1 MRGSERFTQRAS
13 TAITKAHDA
22 ALGMGHSYVGTEH
35 LLLGIIR
42 EGEGLGA
49 RILTDNALTDAV
61 LTRMV
66 TETVGR
72 GVPGAPE
79 QGLSPRARHVIELA
93 AEDAN
98 RLGHCYVGTEH
109 ILMGILR
116 EADSAGARIIV
127 AAGGDLNKIY
137 TDIMDVF
144 GRPEYKPRPQQSAP
158 RSQTRRAADTKTLD
172 QYGRDL
178 TELAVGGKMD
188 PVIGRD
194 REIERAIQILS
205 RRSKNNPVLIGEP
218 GVGKTA
224 VAEGLA
230 QRISD
235 GNVPEDLRSKRIV
248 SVDLTAMLA
257 GTKYR
262 GDFEERVK
270 CVLHEVQRAGNVI
283 LFIDELHTIVG
294 AGSAEGAIDAANI
307 LKPAL
312 GRDELQIIGAT
323 TLEEYRKYIE
333 KDAALER
340 RFQPVRI
347 AEPTP
352 EQSLLILRGL
362 RERLEAHHRLHIT
375 DDALRKAITLSVRY
389 IGDRWLPDKAI
400 DLVDEAASRVRM
412 QALVQPERVHALEM
426 QLTNTTADMENAVR
440 AQNFERAARL
450 RDREQKLRTELE
462 QLRSQWE
469 QTHAGPVR
477 AVTGEDVAEIV
488 SLWTGIPVAG
498 ITSSESKQLLQME
511 ASLRRRVV
519 GQEEAVHAVSNAIRR
534 SRVGLGD
541 PNRPIGSFLFL
552 GPTGVGKTELCR
564 ALAEALFGDEKAL
577 IRVDMSEYME
587 RHSVSRLIGSPP
599 GYIGHEEGGQLT
611 EKVRRKPFSVVL
623 FDEIEKAHPD
633 IFNTLL
639 QVLDDG
645 HLTDGQGRK
654 VDFKNTIIILTTN
667 LGTRDI
673 AKAANTGF
681 NLGANN
687 ESSYQRMKDQ
697 VSSELKQQF
706 RPEFLNRLDDIIV
719 FKQLT
724 EPQVRQIVDLDVKQL
739 NDRLFDRH
747 MSLEL
752 TDAAKDLLAQKG
764 FDPLLGARPLRRV
777 IQRDIEDAISEKILM
792 GDLEDGQRVIVDAE
806 GEGILGEF
814 TFKGEEF
821 EEPAAADAET
831 SSEAGASTDGET
843 PADATPA
850 TEPAESAPADSGD
863 APQE

>member
-22 ALGMGHSYVGTEH
+22 AMGMGHSYVGTEH

-178 TELAVGGKMD
+178 TELAAGGKMD

-235 GNVPEDLRSKRIV
+235 GNVPEDLQKKRIV

-412 QALVQPERVHALEM
+412 QALAQPERVHALEM
-426 QLTNTTADMENAVR
+426 QLTNTTADMESAVR
-440 AQNFERAARL
+440 AQDFERAARL
-450 RDREQKLRTELE
+450 HDREQKLRTELE
-462 QLRSQWE
+462 QLRSRWE

-511 ASLRRRVV
+511 TSLRRRVV

-552 GPTGVGKTELCR
+552 GPASARRSSAARWPRRSSAMRRRSSAWTCR
-564 ALAEALFGDEKAL
+564 SIWSGTA
-577 IRVDMSEYME
+577 
-587 RHSVSRLIGSPP
+587 SRGS
-599 GYIGHEEGGQLT
+599 
-611 EKVRRKPFSVVL
+611 S
-623 FDEIEKAHPD
+623 
-633 IFNTLL
+633 
-639 QVLDDG
+639 
-645 HLTDGQGRK
+645 
-654 VDFKNTIIILTTN
+654 
-667 LGTRDI
+667 
-673 AKAANTGF
+673 
-681 NLGANN
+681 
-687 ESSYQRMKDQ
+687 
-697 VSSELKQQF
+697 
-706 RPEFLNRLDDIIV
+706 
-719 FKQLT
+719 
-724 EPQVRQIVDLDVKQL
+724 
-739 NDRLFDRH
+739 
-747 MSLEL
+747 
-752 TDAAKDLLAQKG
+752 
-764 FDPLLGARPLRRV
+764 ARPR
-777 IQRDIEDAISEKILM
+777 AISAT
-792 GDLEDGQRVIVDAE
+792 RR
-806 GEGILGEF
+806 
-814 TFKGEEF
+814 
-821 EEPAAADAET
+821 AASSRKRCAASRIPSCSSTRSKRRTRMCST
-831 SSEAGASTDGET
+831 SCCRSWRTAS
-843 PADATPA
+843 
-850 TEPAESAPADSGD
+850 SRIRSGGR
-863 APQE
+863 

>member
-22 ALGMGHSYVGTEH
+22 AMGMGHSYVGTEH

-49 RILTDNALTDAV
+49 RILNDNALTDAV

-178 TELAVGGKMD
+178 TELAAGGKMD
-188 PVIGRD
+188 PVIG
-194 REIERAIQILS
+194 
-205 RRSKNNPVLIGEP
+205 
-218 GVGKTA
+218 
-224 VAEGLA
+224 
-230 QRISD
+230 RISD
-235 GNVPEDLRSKRIV
+235 GNVPEDLQKKRIV

-283 LFIDELHTIVG
+283 LFIDELHTIVD

-412 QALVQPERVHALEM
+412 QALAQPERVHALEM
-426 QLTNTTADMENAVR
+426 QLTNTTADMESAVR
-440 AQNFERAARL
+440 AQDFERAARL
-450 RDREQKLRTELE
+450 HDREQKLRTELE
-462 QLRSQWE
+462 QLRSRWE

-498 ITSSESKQLLQME
+498 ITSSESQQLLQME

-519 GQEEAVHAVSNAIRR
+519 GQEEAVCAVSNAIRR

-564 ALAEALFGDEKAL
+564 ALAEALFGDEQAL

-599 GYIGHEEGGQLT
+599 GYVGHEEGGQLT
-611 EKVRRKPFSVVL
+611 EKVRRKPYSVVL
-623 FDEIEKAHPD
+623 FDEIEKAHED
-633 IFNTLL
+633 VFNLLL
-639 QVLDDG
+639 QVMEDG
-645 HLTDGQGRK
+645 QLTDSLGRK
-654 VDFKNTIIILTTN
+654 VNFRNAVVVMTSN
-667 LGTRDI
+667 VG
-673 AKAANTGF
+673 AKAITDSRRSLGFAQQTGTDA
-681 NLGANN
+681 GRTDA
-687 ESSYQRMKDQ
+687 EIRSMVMSD
-697 VSSELKQQF
+697 LKKTF
-706 RPEFLNRLDDIIV
+706 RPEFLNRVDEIIV
-719 FKQLT
+719 FHKLT
-724 EPQVRQIVDLDVKQL
+724 RADTRRIAQKLLGTVNRRMERAGV
-739 NDRLFDRH
+739 
-747 MSLEL
+747 EL
-752 TDAAKDLLAQKG
+752 RVPDAALDALSATG
-764 FDPLLGARPLRRV
+764 YDPVYGARPLRRA
-777 IQRDIEDAISEKILM
+777 IQSTIADQAAGMLLDGSLRRGDVVTAQVREGKIVLTNTCERGMIS
-792 GDLEDGQRVIVDAE
+792 
-806 GEGILGEF
+806 
-814 TFKGEEF
+814 
-821 EEPAAADAET
+821 P
-831 SSEAGASTDGET
+831 
-843 PADATPA
+843 
-850 TEPAESAPADSGD
+850 
-863 APQE
+863 

>member
-22 ALGMGHSYVGTEH
+22 AMGMGHSYVGTEH

-49 RILTDNALTDAV
+49 RILNDNALTDAV

-178 TELAVGGKMD
+178 TELAAGGKMD

-235 GNVPEDLRSKRIV
+235 GNVPEDLQNKRIV

-352 EQSLLILRGL
+352 EQ
-362 RERLEAHHRLHIT
+362 LEAHHRLHIT

-426 QLTNTTADMENAVR
+426 QLTNTTADMESAVR
-440 AQNFERAARL
+440 AQDFERAARL

-511 ASLRRRVV
+511 TSLRRRVV

-611 EKVRRKPFSVVL
+611 EKVRRKPYSVVL
-623 FDEIEKAHPD
+623 FDEIEKAHED
-633 IFNTLL
+633 VFNLLL
-639 QVLDDG
+639 QVMEDG
-645 HLTDGQGRK
+645 QLTDSLGRK
-654 VDFKNTIIILTTN
+654 VNFRNAVVVMTSN
-667 LGTRDI
+667 VG
-673 AKAANTGF
+673 AKAITDSRRSLGFTQQTGE
-681 NLGANN
+681 GAGRTDA
-687 ESSYQRMKDQ
+687 EIRSMVMTD
-697 VSSELKQQF
+697 LKKTF
-706 RPEFLNRLDDIIV
+706 RPEFLNRVDDIIV
-719 FKQLT
+719 FHKLT
-724 EPQVRQIVDLDVKQL
+724 RANIRQIAQKLLGTVNTRMERAGV
-739 NDRLFDRH
+739 
-747 MSLEL
+747 EL
-752 TDAAKDLLAQKG
+752 QVPDAALDALSATG
-764 FDPLLGARPLRRV
+764 YDPVYGARPLRRA
-777 IQRDIEDAISEKILM
+777 IQSTIADQAAGMLLDGTLRQGDVVTAEVHDGKI
-792 GDLEDGQRVIVDAE
+792 
-806 GEGILGEF
+806 ILTKTREHG
-814 TFKGEEF
+814 TI
-821 EEPAAADAET
+821 T
-831 SSEAGASTDGET
+831 S
-843 PADATPA
+843 
-850 TEPAESAPADSGD
+850 
-863 APQE
+863 

>member
-178 TELAVGGKMD
+178 TELAAGGKMD

-235 GNVPEDLRSKRIV
+235 GNVPEDLRNKRIV

-611 EKVRRKPFSVVL
+611 EKVRRKPYSVVL
-623 FDEIEKAHPD
+623 FDEIEK
-633 IFNTLL
+633 
-639 QVLDDG
+639 
-645 HLTDGQGRK
+645 
-654 VDFKNTIIILTTN
+654 
-667 LGTRDI
+667 
-673 AKAANTGF
+673 
-681 NLGANN
+681 
-687 ESSYQRMKDQ
+687 
-697 VSSELKQQF
+697 
-706 RPEFLNRLDDIIV
+706 
-719 FKQLT
+719 
-724 EPQVRQIVDLDVKQL
+724 
-739 NDRLFDRH
+739 
-747 MSLEL
+747 
-752 TDAAKDLLAQKG
+752 
-764 FDPLLGARPLRRV
+764 GARGCVQPPAAGHGGWPAHGFAR
-777 IQRDIEDAISEKILM
+777 
-792 GDLEDGQRVIVDAE
+792 AE
-806 GEGILGEF
+806 GELPQRRRRHDLERRREGHHGQPPQPRLH
-814 TFKGEEF
+814 
-821 EEPAAADAET
+821 AADGRGHRAHGRRDPQHGHVRPEKRRFGRSFSTASTT
-831 SSEAGASTDGET
+831 SSSFTSSRAPTSARSRRSSSTRSTRAWSARAWSCRCRTRRSMRSRPRGMTPCTARGRCAGPSRARSPIRRRACCST
-843 PADATPA
+843 ARSNRAM
-850 TEPAESAPADSGD
+850 S
-863 APQE
+863 

>member
-1 MRGSERFTQRAS
+1 MAEQKFTPRAENVLRLAQETALELGHGYVGCEHILLGLLREDGSAACR
-13 TAITKAHDA
+13 
-22 ALGMGHSYVGTEH
+22 ALGEAGVTEEQLREQLVRTVGHGLSGSLPSQGLTPRARSAVEMAVAEAMRFASPRIGTEH
-35 LLLGIIR
+35 LLLGLLRDGGNMAVRLLAAAGADPKRLYAAVVRRINETPRTAAKEGNRMLR
-42 EGEGLGA
+42 ENESGK
-49 RILTDNALTDAV
+49 R
-61 LTRMV
+61 
-66 TETVGR
+66 GR
-72 GVPGAPE
+72 G
-79 QGLSPRARHVIELA
+79 LA
-93 AEDAN
+93 EFA
-98 RLGHCYVGTEH
+98 
-109 ILMGILR
+109 
-116 EADSAGARIIV
+116 
-127 AAGGDLNKIY
+127 
-137 TDIMDVF
+137 
-144 GRPEYKPRPQQSAP
+144 
-158 RSQTRRAADTKTLD
+158 
-172 QYGRDL
+172 RDL
-178 TELAVGGKMD
+178 TAMARMGQLD

-194 REIERAIQILS
+194 TEITRAVQILS
-205 RRSKNNPVLIGEP
+205 RRTKNNPVLIGEP

-230 QRISD
+230 QKIAAAE
-235 GNVPEDLRSKRIV
+235 VPDELMDKRLLSLDLS
-248 SVDLTAMLA
+248 AMVA

-262 GDFEERVK
+262 GEFEERVK
-270 CVLHEVQRAGNVI
+270 ALLDEVRREGNVI
-283 LFIDELHTIVG
+283 LFLDELHTIVG
-294 AGSAEGAIDAANI
+294 AGSAEGAVDAANI

-312 GRDELQIIGAT
+312 GRGELRVVGAT
-323 TLEEYRKYIE
+323 TLAEYRRYIE

-611 EKVRRKPFSVVL
+611 EKVRRKPYSVVL
-623 FDEIEKAHPD
+623 FDEIEKAHED
-633 IFNTLL
+633 VFNLLL
-639 QVLDDG
+639 QVMEDG
-645 HLTDGQGRK
+645 QLTDSLGRK
-654 VDFKNTIIILTTN
+654 VNFRNAVVVMTSN
-667 LGTRDI
+667 VG
-673 AKAANTGF
+673 AKAITDSRRSLGF
-681 NLGANN
+681 TQQTSEGAGRTDA
-687 ESSYQRMKDQ
+687 EIRSMVMSD
-697 VSSELKQQF
+697 LKKTF
-706 RPEFLNRLDDIIV
+706 RPEFLNRVDDIIV
-719 FKQLT
+719 FHKLT
-724 EPQVRQIVDLDVKQL
+724 RANIRQIAQKLLDTV
-739 NDRLFDRH
+739 NTRMERAGV
-747 MSLEL
+747 EL
-752 TDAAKDLLAQKG
+752 QVPDAALDALSATG
-764 FDPLLGARPLRRV
+764 YDPVYGARPLRRA
-777 IQRDIEDAISEKILM
+777 IQSTIADQAAGMLLDGTLQQGDVVTAEVHDGKIVLTKTRER
-792 GDLEDGQRVIVDAE
+792 GTI
-806 GEGILGEF
+806 
-814 TFKGEEF
+814 
-821 EEPAAADAET
+821 T
-831 SSEAGASTDGET
+831 S
-843 PADATPA
+843 
-850 TEPAESAPADSGD
+850 
-863 APQE
+863 

>member
-13 TAITKAHDA
+13 TAIRKAHDA
-22 ALGMGHSYVGTEH
+22 AAGMGHSYVGTEH
-35 LLLGIIR
+35 ILLGIIR

-49 RILTDNALTDAV
+49 RILADNALTDSV

-72 GVPGAPE
+72 GVPGTPE

-93 AEDAN
+93 AEDSN

-109 ILMGILR
+109 LLMGILR
-116 EADSAGARIIV
+116 EADSAGARILV

-144 GRPEYKPRPQQSAP
+144 GRPEYKPRPQQGAP
-158 RSQTRRAADTKTLD
+158 RAQPRRAAETKTLD

-178 TELAVGGKMD
+178 TELAAAGRMD

-230 QRISD
+230 QRIAD
-235 GNVPEDLRSKRIV
+235 GSVPEDLKCKRIV

-270 CVLHEVQRAGNVI
+270 CVLQEVQRSGSVI

-312 GRDELQIIGAT
+312 GRGELQIIGAT

-352 EQSLLILRGL
+352 EQSLQILRGL
-362 RERLEAHHRLHIT
+362 RARLEAHHRLKIT
-375 DDALRKAITLSVRY
+375 DEALDKAVALSVRY

-412 QALVQPERVHALEM
+412 QALVQPERVHALET
-426 QLTNTTADMENAVR
+426 QLAAAAAEMERAVR
-440 AQNFERAARL
+440 AQDFARAAAL
-450 RDREQKLRTELE
+450 REREQKLRAELRM
-462 QLRSQWE
+462 QRSRWE
-469 QTHAGPVR
+469 QANSGSVR

-498 ITSSESKQLLQME
+498 ITSSESQQLLQME

-519 GQEEAVHAVSNAIRR
+519 GQEEAVCAVSNAIRR

-564 ALAEALFGDEKAL
+564 ALAEALFGDEQAL

-599 GYIGHEEGGQLT
+599 GYVGHEEGGQLT
-611 EKVRRKPFSVVL
+611 DSL
-623 FDEIEKAHPD
+623 
-633 IFNTLL
+633 
-639 QVLDDG
+639 
-645 HLTDGQGRK
+645 GRK
-654 VDFKNTIIILTTN
+654 VNFRNAVVVMTSN
-667 LGTRDI
+667 VG
-673 AKAANTGF
+673 AKAITDSRRSLGFAQQTGADA
-681 NLGANN
+681 GRTDA
-687 ESSYQRMKDQ
+687 EIRSMVMSD
-697 VSSELKQQF
+697 LKKTF
-706 RPEFLNRLDDIIV
+706 RPEFLNRVDEIIV
-719 FKQLT
+719 FHKLT
-724 EPQVRQIVDLDVKQL
+724 RADTRRIAQKLLGTVNRRMERAGV
-739 NDRLFDRH
+739 
-747 MSLEL
+747 EL
-752 TDAAKDLLAQKG
+752 RVPDAALDALSATG
-764 FDPLLGARPLRRV
+764 YDPVYGARPLRRA
-777 IQRDIEDAISEKILM
+777 IQSTIADQAAGMLLDGSLRRGDVVTAQVREGKIVLTKTYERGM
-792 GDLEDGQRVIVDAE
+792 I
-806 GEGILGEF
+806 
-814 TFKGEEF
+814 
-821 EEPAAADAET
+821 
-831 SSEAGASTDGET
+831 T
-843 PADATPA
+843 P
-850 TEPAESAPADSGD
+850 
-863 APQE
+863 

>member
-13 TAITKAHDA
+13 TAIRKAHDA
-22 ALGMGHSYVGTEH
+22 AAGMGHSYVGTEH
-35 LLLGIIR
+35 ILLGIIR

-49 RILTDNALTDAV
+49 RILTDNALTDSV

-72 GVPGAPE
+72 GVPGTPE

-93 AEDAN
+93 AEDSN

-109 ILMGILR
+109 LLMGILR
-116 EADSAGARIIV
+116 EADSAGARILV

-144 GRPEYKPRPQQSAP
+144 GRPEYKPRPQQGAP
-158 RSQTRRAADTKTLD
+158 RAQPRRAAETKTLD

-178 TELAVGGKMD
+178 TELAAAGRMD

-230 QRISD
+230 QRIAD
-235 GNVPEDLRSKRIV
+235 GSVPEDLKCKRIV

-270 CVLHEVQRAGNVI
+270 CVLQEVQRSGSVI

-312 GRDELQIIGAT
+312 GRGELQIIGAT

-352 EQSLLILRGL
+352 EQSLQILRGL
-362 RERLEAHHRLHIT
+362 RARLEAHHRLHIT
-375 DDALRKAITLSVRY
+375 DEALRKAVTLSVRY

-400 DLVDEAASRVRM
+400 DLVDEAASRVR
-412 QALVQPERVHALEM
+412 HAG
-426 QLTNTTADMENAVR
+426 AGAAGAGAR
-440 AQNFERAARL
+440 AGDAAAEYELRTWKAPYARRTSSARPRL
-450 RDREQKLRTELE
+450 HDREQKLRTELE
-462 QLRSQWE
+462 QLRSRWE
-469 QTHAGPVR
+469 QAHAGPVR

-511 ASLRRRVV
+511 TSLRRRVV

-564 ALAEALFGDEKAL
+564 ALAEALFGDEQAL

-611 EKVRRKPFSVVL
+611 EKVRRKPYSVVL
-623 FDEIEKAHPD
+623 FDEIEKAHED
-633 IFNTLL
+633 VFNLLL
-639 QVLDDG
+639 QVMEDG
-645 HLTDGQGRK
+645 QLTDSLGRK
-654 VDFKNTIIILTTN
+654 VNFRNAVVVMTSN
-667 LGTRDI
+667 VG
-673 AKAANTGF
+673 AKAITDSRRSLGFTQQTGE
-681 NLGANN
+681 GAGRTDA
-687 ESSYQRMKDQ
+687 EIRSMVMSD
-697 VSSELKQQF
+697 LKKTF
-706 RPEFLNRLDDIIV
+706 RPEFLNRVDDIIV
-719 FKQLT
+719 FHKLT
-724 EPQVRQIVDLDVKQL
+724 RANTRRI
-739 NDRLFDRH
+739 
-747 MSLEL
+747 
-752 TDAAKDLLAQKG
+752 AQK
-764 FDPLLGARPLRRV
+764 LLGTVNPRMERAGVELRVPDCGARCAL
-777 IQRDIEDAISEKILM
+777 
-792 GDLEDGQRVIVDAE
+792 GDGL
-806 GEGILGEF
+806 
-814 TFKGEEF
+814 
-821 EEPAAADAET
+821 
-831 SSEAGASTDGET
+831 
-843 PADATPA
+843 
-850 TEPAESAPADSGD
+850 
-863 APQE
+863 

>member
-178 TELAVGGKMD
+178 TELAAGGKMD

-235 GNVPEDLRSKRIV
+235 GNVPEDLRNKRIV

-426 QLTNTTADMENAVR
+426 QLTNTTADMESAVR

-587 RHSVSRLIGSPP
+587 RHSVSRLIG
-599 GYIGHEEGGQLT
+599 HEEGGQLT
-611 EKVRRKPFSVVL
+611 EKVRRKPYSVVL
-623 FDEIEKAHPD
+623 FDEIEKAHED
-633 IFNTLL
+633 VFNLLL
-639 QVLDDG
+639 QVMEDG
-645 HLTDGQGRK
+645 QLTDSLGRK
-654 VDFKNTIIILTTN
+654 VNFRNAVVVMTSN
-667 LGTRDI
+667 VG
-673 AKAANTGF
+673 AKAITDSRRSLGF
-681 NLGANN
+681 TQQTSEGAGRTDA
-687 ESSYQRMKDQ
+687 EIRSMVMSD
-697 VSSELKQQF
+697 LKKTF
-706 RPEFLNRLDDIIV
+706 RPEFLNRVDDIIV
-719 FKQLT
+719 FHKLT
-724 EPQVRQIVDLDVKQL
+724 RANIRQIAQKLLDTV
-739 NDRLFDRH
+739 NTRMERAGV
-747 MSLEL
+747 EL
-752 TDAAKDLLAQKG
+752 QVPDAALDALSATG
-764 FDPLLGARPLRRV
+764 YDPVYGARPLRRA
-777 IQRDIEDAISEKILM
+777 IQSTIADQAAGMLLDGTLQQGDVVTAEVHDGKI
-792 GDLEDGQRVIVDAE
+792 
-806 GEGILGEF
+806 ILTKTREHG
-814 TFKGEEF
+814 TI
-821 EEPAAADAET
+821 T
-831 SSEAGASTDGET
+831 S
-843 PADATPA
+843 
-850 TEPAESAPADSGD
+850 
-863 APQE
+863 

>member
-22 ALGMGHSYVGTEH
+22 AMGMGHSYVGTEH

-49 RILTDNALTDAV
+49 RILNDNALTDAV

-178 TELAVGGKMD
+178 TELAAGGKMD

-235 GNVPEDLRSKRIV
+235 GNVPEDLQKKRIV

-340 RFQPVRI
+340 RFQPVRV

-412 QALVQPERVHALEM
+412 QALAQPERVHALEM
-426 QLTNTTADMENAVR
+426 QLTNTTADMESAVR
-440 AQNFERAARL
+440 AQDFERAARL
-450 RDREQKLRTELE
+450 HDREQKLRTELE
-462 QLRSQWE
+462 QLRSRWE

-511 ASLRRRVV
+511 TSLRRRVV

-611 EKVRRKPFSVVL
+611 EKVRRKPYSVVL
-623 FDEIEKAHPD
+623 FDEVEKAHPD
-633 IFNTLL
+633 VFNILL
-639 QVLDDG
+639 QILDDG
-645 HLTDGQGRK
+645 RITDSQGRT
-654 VDFKNTIIILTTN
+654 VDFKNTIIILTSN
-667 LGTRDI
+667 LGSQYLLDGIGPDGEITADAREHVQ
-673 AKAANTGF
+673 G
-681 NLGANN
+681 
-687 ESSYQRMKDQ
+687 
-697 VSSELKQQF
+697 ELRRAF
-706 RPEFLNRLDDIIV
+706 RPEFLNRLDEILMFRPLTRDNLSHIIDNLV
-719 FKQLT
+719 AALRSRLADRT
-724 EPQVRQIVDLDVKQL
+724 L
-739 NDRLFDRH
+739 N
-747 MSLEL
+747 LEM
-752 TDAAKDLLAQKG
+752 TDAAKALIIENG
-764 FDPLLGARPLRRV
+764 YDPVYGARPLKRYLQSHAETLIART
-777 IQRDIEDAISEKILM
+777 ILS
-792 GDLEDGQRVIVDAE
+792 GDLHAGDTLVVDAE
-806 GEGILGEF
+806 N
-814 TFKGEEF
+814 
-821 EEPAAADAET
+821 
-831 SSEAGASTDGET
+831 GALVCRVK
-843 PADATPA
+843 A
-850 TEPAESAPADSGD
+850 
-863 APQE
+863 